1 MKRPTDIA
9 IKRVLNERASQKEAV
24 EVAAWLATDKGQAWL
39 SGEMDADADEFAK
52 GTVPLLEGIPTEELL
67 RRIDRIIDRAKRR
80 RLLFRAAALLIP
92 CALILGMWFN
102 MNSRLGGMLFSTPEM
117 EETASQRGE
126 RREIIF
132 QDGSKVFLNA
142 GTTISYPQHFGLA
155 ERRVVLDGEAYFEV
169 TPNARR
175 PFVVEIGKAAV
186 KVLGTSFN
194 VKAYDTE
201 PKVDVVLIEGKVEF
215 SHGKQQF
222 MMAPSQRL
230 VFDKAD
236 GTVEIFDEEQADR
249 SALWRKNMLSFRDA
263 PLQEVITTLERWYDV
278 QFDVRDDAAYKSTF
292 SLQTPQLPL
301 PELLGEMQNISDVRF
316 EIDKNLVRVHMKK

>member
-1 MKRPTDIA
+1 MKRPADIT
-9 IKRVLNERASQKEAV
+9 IRRVLNETASQKDAV
-24 EVAAWLATDKGQAWL
+24 EVAAWLATDEGQAWL

-52 GTVPLLEGIPTEELL
+52 GAMPLLAGIPSEDLL

-92 CALILGMWFN
+92 CALILGMWLN
-102 MNSRLGGMLFSTPEM
+102 LNSRLGGMLFTTPAM
-117 EETASQRGE
+117 EETASRRGE

-142 GTTISYPQHFGLA
+142 GTQISYPQHFGLA

-175 PFVVEIGKAAV
+175 PFVVEIGSAAV

-201 PKVDVVLIEGKVEF
+201 PKVDVVLIEGKIEF

-222 MMAPSQRL
+222 EMAPSQRL
-230 VFDKAD
+230 IFDKAD
-236 GTVEIFDEEQADR
+236 GTIRILDEDHAGH
-249 SALWRKNMLSFRDA
+249 AVLWRKDTLAFRDA
-263 PLQEVITTLERWYDV
+263 PLKEIISTLERWYDV
-278 QFDVRDDAAYKSTF
+278 RFEVQDDAAYKSTF

-301 PELLGEMQNISDVRF
+301 PELLAEMQNISDVQF
-316 EIDKNLVRVHMKK
+316 EIEKDIVRVNMKK

>member
-1 MKRPTDIA
+1 MKRPADIV
-9 IKRVLNERASQKEAV
+9 IRRVLNQTATQKDAV
-24 EVAAWLATDKGQAWL
+24 EVAAWLATDEGQAWL
-39 SGEMDADADEFAK
+39 SGEMDTDADEFAK

-80 RLLFRAAALLIP
+80 HLLFRAAAILIP

-102 MNSRLGGMLFSTPEM
+102 MNSRLGGVLFSTPAM

-142 GTTISYPQHFGLA
+142 GTTISYPQHFGLT

-169 TPNARR
+169 TPNAWR
-175 PFVVEIGKAAV
+175 PFIVEIGDAAV
-186 KVLGTSFN
+186 KVLGTSFDI
-194 VKAYDTE
+194 KAYGLE

-215 SHGKQQF
+215 SHGERQYV
-222 MMAPSQRL
+222 MAPSQRL
-230 VFDKAD
+230 VFDKTD
-236 GTVEIFDEEQADR
+236 GKIRIFAEENAGR
-249 SALWRKNMLSFRDA
+249 SVLWRKDMLSFRDA

-278 QFDVRDDAAYKSTF
+278 KFEVQDDAAYRSTF

-316 EIDKNLVRVHMKK
+316 ETEKGLVRVYIKK

>member
-9 IKRVLNERASQKEAV
+9 IRRVLNETATQKDAV
-24 EVAAWLATDKGQAWL
+24 EVAAWLATDEGQAWL
-39 SGEMDADADEFAK
+39 SGEMDADADKFAK
-52 GTVPLLEGIPTEELL
+52 GTVPLLEGIQTEELL
-67 RRIDRIIDRAKRR
+67 RRIDRIIDRVRRR
-80 RLLFRAAALLIP
+80 RLLFRAAAILLP

-117 EETASQRGE
+117 EQTASLRGE

-155 ERRVVLDGEAYFEV
+155 ERRVVLNGEAYFEV
-169 TPNARR
+169 APNARR
-175 PFVVEIGKAAV
+175 PFVVEIGRAAV

-215 SHGKQQF
+215 SDGMQQF

-230 VFDKAD
+230 VFDKAG
-236 GTVEIFDEEQADR
+236 GTVEIFDDQHAAH
-249 SALWRKNMLSFRDA
+249 SALWRKNTLAFRDA
-263 PLQEVITTLERWYDV
+263 PLQEVIATLERWYDV
-278 QFDVRDDAAYKSTF
+278 QFEVRDDAAYKSTF

-316 EIDKNLVRVHMKK
+316 EIDGTLVRVHMK